1 MSSYLNLAIK
11 YFKEGLLEEAEKICE
26 SLLNKEPKNVIALY
40 LLGLA
45 AQSGGNI
52 EKSYKYFASA
62 VSIDTEYAPAR
73 DSLGLFFK
81 KAKEYDKA
89 CQHLEYAVKLQPE
102 NPDYIDNLG
111 TIYHEMGRIS
121 DAEKCFRKA
130 ISLSNDRAVTY
141 SNLGASLLELNRPN
155 EAIEVCNKALEFKA
169 GDADTLMNRATA
181 MLMQGDYREG
191 FKQYECRWNTPA
203 FIAKYIK
210 RDIPRWNGEDL
221 EGKTLLVQGEQ
232 GIGDQI
238 QFSRYIPML
247 LKKNGK
253 VIFECHQ
260 SLHRLFSCLNVSRL
274 VDMKADV
281 SADVQIPLLSLP
293 YMFGTTAKNIPA
305 DIPYL
310 KVEKRGVLPAPADGT
325 KLKIGIVWAGKMS
338 PRDRSCPF
346 PYFMKLAE
354 KFPVTLYSLQKD
366 SRSKDIKEAENIIDI
381 SHQLTDFADTANAIM
396 QMDMVISVDTAT
408 FHLAGALGVPVWGL
422 LIYGADWRYMLEDRT
437 SPWYPTAKLFRQQQ
451 SGDWKSVFNS
461 VNLEL
466 FHY

>member
-1 MSSYLNLAIK
+1 MNSYLNLAIK
-11 YFKEGLLEEAEKICE
+11 YLNEGLLEEAEKICE
-26 SLLNKEPKNVIALY
+26 SLLNEEPENVIALH

-45 AQSGGNI
+45 AQSDENF
-52 EKSYKYFASA
+52 EKSYKYFSSAAS
-62 VSIDTEYAPAR
+62 INPEYAPAQ

-89 CQHLEYAVKLQPE
+89 CRHLEYAVKLQPE

-111 TIYHEMGRIS
+111 TVYHEIGRIS

-130 ISLSNDRAVTY
+130 INLSNDRAVTY
-141 SNLGASLLELNRPN
+141 ANLGASLLELNKPN
-155 EAIEVCNKALEFKA
+155 EAIEACNKALELES
-169 GDADTLMNRATA
+169 DNPDTLMNRATA
-181 MLMQGDYREG
+181 MLMCRDYSEG

-210 RDIPRWNGEDL
+210 RDIPHWNGEDL
-221 EGKTLLVQGEQ
+221 KGKSILIQGEQ

-238 QFSRYIPML
+238 QFARYIPML

-260 SLHRLFSCLNVSRL
+260 SLHRLFSCLNVSHL

-281 SADVQIPLLSLP
+281 SADIQVPLLSLP
-293 YMFGTTAKNIPA
+293 RVFGTTDKNIPA
-305 DIPYL
+305 DVPYL
-310 KVEKRGVLPAPADGT
+310 KVEKRNFLPAPADGT

-346 PYFMKLAE
+346 SYFMKIAK
-354 KFPVTLYSLQKD
+354 KFPVTLYSMQKG
-366 SRSKDIKEAENIIDI
+366 SHSKDIKEAENIIDI
-381 SHQLTDFADTANAIM
+381 SSQLTDFADTANAIM

-422 LIYGADWRYMLEDRT
+422 LIYGADWRYSLEDKT
-437 SPWYPTAKLFRQQQ
+437 TP
-451 SGDWKSVFNS
+451 
-461 VNLEL
+461 
-466 FHY
+466 